1 MTVGLD
7 TSFFVKLLQGDQRA
21 EKVWQR
27 VARREIEGVI
37 SCISLYEVDKLGLKG
52 TLAKKATDTLLEEV
66 LFVCRVVWLDSPN
79 RLRQAAR
86 IAHGNGLGM
95 ADALILAS
103 LIEAKATEI
112 YTADPD
118 LAAYQRGPKT
128 VLL

>member
-1 MTVGLD
+1 LTVGLD
-7 TSFFVKLLQGDQRA
+7 TSCFVKLLQGDQRA
-21 EKVWQR
+21 RKVWER
-27 VARREIEGVI
+27 VARREIVAVI
-37 SCISLYEVDKLGLKG
+37 SCISLYEIDKLAFKG
-52 TLAKKATDTLLEEV
+52 ALARTAADTLLEEILV
-66 LFVCRVVWLDSPN
+66 VCQVVWLDALT

-118 LAAYQRGPKT
+118 LAAYRGGPKT

>member
-7 TSFFVKLLQGDQRA
+7 TSFFVKLLQGDQRPR
-21 EKVWQR
+21 KVWER
-27 VARREIEGVI
+27 VARREIAAVI
-37 SCISLYEVDKLGLKG
+37 SCISLYELDELGLKG
-52 TLAKKATDTLLEEV
+52 ALARTSVDTLLEEI
-66 LFVCRVVWLDSPN
+66 LFVCRVVWLDAPA

-118 LAAYQRGPKT
+118 LAAYAGGPKT

>member
-7 TSFFVKLLQGDQRA
+7 TSFFVKLLKGDQRA
-21 EKVWQR
+21 RKVWER
-27 VARREIEGVI
+27 VARPEIVAVI
-37 SCISLYEVDKLGLKG
+37 SCISLYEIDKLALNGA
-52 TLAKKATDTLLEEV
+52 LARTAADTLLEEI
-66 LFVCRVVWLDSPN
+66 LFVCQVVWADAPP

-118 LAAYQRGPKT
+118 FAAYQGGPKA

>member
-1 MTVGLD
+1 LSVGLD
-7 TSFFVKLLQGDQRA
+7 TSFFVKLLKDDQRA
-21 EKVWQR
+21 RKVWER
-27 VARREIEGVI
+27 VARREIVAVV
-37 SCISLYEVDKLGLKG
+37 SCISLYELDKLGLKG
-52 TLAKKATDTLLEEV
+52 ALARTAADTLLEEI
-66 LFVCRVVWLDSPN
+66 LFVCRVVWLDAST

-103 LIEAKATEI
+103 LIEAEATEI

-118 LAAYQRGPKT
+118 LAAYRGGPKT

>member
-7 TSFFVKLLQGDQRA
+7 TSFFVKLLKGDQRA
-21 EKVWQR
+21 RTVWGR
-27 VARREIEGVI
+27 VARREIVGVI
-37 SCISLYEVDKLGLKG
+37 SCISLYEIDKLAFKG
-52 TLAKKATDTLLEEV
+52 ALARTAADTLLEEI
-66 LFVCRVVWLDSPN
+66 LFVCQVMWVDALP

-95 ADALILAS
+95 ADSLILTS

-112 YTADPD
+112 YTTDPD
-118 LAAYQRGPKT
+118 LAAYQGGPKT

>member
-7 TSFFVKLLQGDQRA
+7 TSFFVKLLQGDPRA
-21 EKVWQR
+21 QKVWER
-27 VARREIEGVI
+27 VARREIVAVI
-37 SCISLYEVDKLGLKG
+37 SCISLYELDKLGLKG
-52 TLAKKATDTLLEEV
+52 ALARTSVNTLLDEI
-66 LFVCRVVWLDSPN
+66 LFVCRIVWLDAPT

-95 ADALILAS
+95 ADALILAT

-112 YTADPD
+112 YTTDPD
-118 LAAYQRGPKT
+118 LAAYQGGPKT